1 MAGACLAAYNATGKR
16 RYLAV
21 AEDLAAVLERDYAD
35 PQGGYRDLA
44 LGDPAAPSVADRTGS
59 ALDDLLPGAN
69 AWAARVLLGLAEAT
83 GDPQYRRR
91 AEAALGAFASVAPA
105 QGLRAAT
112 YLGAAQQLL
121 AAR

>member
-1 MAGACLAAYNATGKR
+1 LYVYLVR
-16 RYLAV
+16 RLISTLPVMVIVGMFVFSLLYLA
-21 AEDLAAVLERDYAD
+21 
-35 PQGGYRDLA
+35 P
-44 LGDPAAPSVADRTGS
+44 GDPAAPSVADRTGS